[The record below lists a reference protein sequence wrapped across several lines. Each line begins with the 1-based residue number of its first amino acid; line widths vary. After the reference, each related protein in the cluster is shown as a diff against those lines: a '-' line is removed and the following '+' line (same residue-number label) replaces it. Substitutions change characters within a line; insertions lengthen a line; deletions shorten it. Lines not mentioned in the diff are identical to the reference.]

1 MYFFH
6 LTCSIVF
13 NVQVG
18 VILVGIFVIQMSPT
32 GSSVEAAE
40 YFFFFLFFFFG
51 MMIFNIFIDLIA

>member
-1 MYFFH
+1 
-6 LTCSIVF
+6 VF
-13 NVQVG
+13 NGQVG

-40 YFFFFLFFFFG
+40 YFFSFFFG